1 MFYFF
6 EDGLSHS
13 NNDLLDTPFLTI
25 FAFFKTDSS
34 TCTEVPSAL
43 SNVLRLPPLF
53 ATWLLLPN
61 PKKGKKA
68 VPPNIGRNFLREI
81 FLFSILQFKTI
92 LEMPQSG
99 NVKAD

>member
-68 VPPNIGRNFLREI
+68 VPP
-81 FLFSILQFKTI
+81 ILGGTFF
-92 LEMPQSG
+92 
-99 NVKAD
+99 VKFFYFPFCNLKRF